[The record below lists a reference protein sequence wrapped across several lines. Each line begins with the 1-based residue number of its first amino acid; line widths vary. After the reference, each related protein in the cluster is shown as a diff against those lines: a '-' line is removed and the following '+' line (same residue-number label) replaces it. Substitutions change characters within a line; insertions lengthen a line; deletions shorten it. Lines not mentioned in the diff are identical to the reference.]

1 MFKKIVNDVLK
12 DIDSVFARDPAARSR
27 LEVFLC
33 YPGLHA
39 LLFHRLSHWL
49 WKKGFKF
56 IARFLSYIS
65 RFITGIEIHPGAKI
79 GERFFI
85 DHGMGVVIGETA
97 TIGNDVTIY
106 HDVTLGGTSLDKGI
120 RHPQLGNNVI
130 IGAGAQ
136 LLGPIHVG
144 DNARI
149 GSNAV
154 VVKDVESNSTVVGI
168 PARPVSDNPP
178 EKHQENHQEATVGK
192 SQDKPFNAYGA
203 AQDQDADPL
212 LIMLEQL
219 QKDVEQL
226 KGRVSELESE
236 NDALAGSAKKW
247 EAK

>member
-120 RHPQLGNNVI
+120 RHPQIGNNVI

-136 LLGPIHVG
+136 LLGPIHIG

-154 VVKDVESNSTVVGI
+154 VVRDVESNSTVVGI
-168 PARPVSDNPP
+168 PARPVS
-178 EKHQENHQEATVGK
+178 EKPAEKPQENT
-192 SQDKPFNAYGA
+192 FNAYGA
-203 AQDQDADPL
+203 AQNQEADPV
-212 LIMLEQL
+212 LITLEQL

-226 KGRVSELESE
+226 KTRVSELESE
-236 NDALAGSAKKW
+236 NEALASSAKKW